1 MSVFT
6 YQSRKSV
13 ISTKEKVL
21 IFRLENKFKLAGN
34 WVSVLDFFFLSK
46 RFSWLNFLLKLSN
59 SYYLLICL
67 SFAPK
72 ITVKS

>member
-21 IFRLENKFKLAGN
+21 VFRLENKFKLAGN
-34 WVSVLDFFFLSK
+34 WVSVLDFFS
-46 RFSWLNFLLKLSN
+46 
-59 SYYLLICL
+59 I
-67 SFAPK
+67 
-72 ITVKS
+72 